1 MQWNVTLILNQ
12 VTCFKIKLSKYSLI
26 IYLVNIFS
34 YINFYY
40 SELLSSFFS
49 PACRGYEFSCDSGA
63 QCVPQAW
70 HCDGETDCLD
80 GSDEQQCVMPCG
92 PAQMS
97 CQSGDQCVNR
107 QNLCDGTP
115 HCRDASDESIDNC
128 GNLKCKKNI

>member
-1 MQWNVTLILNQ
+1 M
-12 VTCFKIKLSKYSLI
+12 
-26 IYLVNIFS
+26 
-34 YINFYY
+34 NFNS

-49 PACRGYEFSCDSGA
+49 PVCRSYEFSCDSGA

-80 GSDEQQCVMPCG
+80 GSDEQQCAMPCG
-92 PAQMS
+92 PAQVS

-115 HCRDASDESIDNC
+115 HCRDASDESVDNC
-128 GNLKCKKNI
+128 GDLKCKKNI